1 MKFRRFLAVAIA
13 LAAAASL
20 PLLAVAK
27 GPGGSG
33 APGQVAGM
41 PWGSYVNAADC
52 SGKLVVNVSFGVTKD
67 ADSGYAG
74 YWAYDDYQKH
84 LQIFDEGSG
93 NFCAVAQYVGTFT
106 TIGGQP
112 DPAGTSGNL
121 PNGIKGTMQGGYY
134 ATFQG
139 TLVSNPDLATRG
151 RIGPFDFGGTPSGS
165 TTPFDW
171 TGAYFSSVTH
181 FLQPS
186 WGWVYR
192 TPHCGTWYNDSEL
205 QSGQG
210 DIYCPAS

>member
-1 MKFRRFLAVAIA
+1 MKLRHLVAITAA
-13 LAAAASL
+13 LAFAASL

-27 GPGGSG
+27 GPGSAG

-41 PWGSYVNAADC
+41 PWGSYVNAAHC

-106 TIGGQP
+106 TIGGQQ
-112 DPAGTSGNL
+112 DPAGTSGSL

-134 ATFQG
+134 AYIRG
-139 TLVSNPDLATRG
+139 TLNPDPGYPTRG
-151 RIGPFDFGGTPSGS
+151 SLGSIDFGGTPDGS
-165 TTPFDW
+165 LTPFDW
-171 TGAYFSSVTH
+171 TGAYFSSVTD
-181 FLQPS
+181 FQQPA

-192 TPHCGTWYNDSEL
+192 TPHCGTWYNDSAL
-205 QSGQG
+205 PSGQG
-210 DIYCPAS
+210 DIYCLTS